1 MAIQRYGV
9 QSVFA
14 VYCLGTVTSQFDN
27 IRSRIRTLS
36 CASINWYAITN
47 L

>member
-14 VYCLGTVTSQFDN
+14 VHCLGSVTSLFDN

-36 CASINWYAITN
+36 RTSINW
-47 L
+47 